1 MMGWDFKEK
10 FSFLISPNQRAE
22 SETKDERVKQ
32 RKKGTHNTTQFNKKQ
47 HRRSKNKT
55 ALYQIIS
62 FFTPPSLQLS
72 NSASTLFSLQNLK
85 P

>member
-1 MMGWDFKEK
+1 MGWDFKEK

-62 FFTPPSLQLS
+62 
-72 NSASTLFSLQNLK
+72 LFSHHRRYNFQIRLQHFSLCK
-85 P
+85 T